1 MDLESTLLVL
11 ASLVAG
17 VLIAQTILLLVFI
30 VAFRRWSNR
39 MNTLVDQLSRN
50 VEPVLQAASELL
62 TDSRE
67 KIASL
72 TGNLNE
78 ISLLAKNQMTRLDGF
93 LQDTTERAQL
103 QVLRLDN
110 LISDTMSRVEQTTE
124 AIQQGVLTPI
134 RELTAVVAGVRA
146 SLDFLFRRNRK
157 TVERATQDEELFI

>member
-103 QVLRLDN
+103 QVLRLDD
-110 LISDTMSRVEQTTE
+110 LISDTMTRVQQTTE

>member
-1 MDLESTLLVL
+1 MDLENTLLVL

-103 QVLRLDN
+103 QVLRLDD

-124 AIQQGVLTPI
+124 AIQQGVLTPV
-134 RELTAVVAGVRA
+134 RELTAVAAGVRA

>member
-11 ASLVAG
+11 ASLVAA
-17 VLIAQTILLLVFI
+17 VLIAQTILLLVFVI
-30 VAFRRWSNR
+30 AFRQWCNR
-39 MNTLVDQLSRN
+39 TNALADQISRN
-50 VEPVLQAASELL
+50 VEPVLKAASELL

-78 ISLLAKNQMTRLDGF
+78 ISLLAKNQMTRLDVF
-93 LQDTTERAQL
+93 LQDTTERAQV
-103 QVLRLDN
+103 QVLRLDD

-124 AIQQGVLTPI
+124 AIQQGVLTPV

>member
-103 QVLRLDN
+103 QVLRLDD